1 VKYSKRHSPELF
13 TIVGIAVSEP
23 SEQGW
28 RDYVANNKMSW
39 PQYLDSSRKISALFK
54 VTSYPTYII
63 IDADGVV
70 RERRTGWNGDT
81 IAILDDHVR
90 KAVKA
95 REKAG
100 PPVLRTPQEPGTSA
114 SRPSTAP
121 TAASTTTTIT
131 PGVTLAPTVVAVVPP
146 VPQPTAPDGIPVAGV
161 SVRGRVNRLPGASA
175 ALRVNLILPGPQPVT
190 TSAVV
195 APDGSFE
202 FFNVRPGNY
211 NMTVSAPVP
220 FQPIVVGN
228 TDVSGIEF
236 TVPAVKNIPGKVMM
250 EGGGALP
257 PRVIFNIGY
266 PNGTTSIGPPLQ
278 PDGTFM
284 VALPE
289 GERRLGITVPGYT
302 VRSFSL
308 GSLDLLREPLRL
320 SSSDT
325 EQLLVTLAANPTG
338 APTRG
343 LPAGRGAQSN
353 GATTQPVPISQVN
366 AQYTDQAR
374 EARVQGVITL
384 RAVVRKDG
392 TVDSIQ
398 VIQGLGYGL
407 DDAAI
412 AALKQWR
419 FRPAMLNEQPV
430 DVTMSFTMSFNLR

>member
-1 VKYSKRHSPELF
+1 
-13 TIVGIAVSEP
+13 
-23 SEQGW
+23 
-28 RDYVANNKMSW
+28 
-39 PQYLDSSRKISALFK
+39 
-54 VTSYPTYII
+54 
-63 IDADGVV
+63 
-70 RERRTGWNGDT
+70 
-81 IAILDDHVR
+81 
-90 KAVKA
+90 
-95 REKAG
+95 
-100 PPVLRTPQEPGTSA
+100 
-114 SRPSTAP
+114 
-121 TAASTTTTIT
+121 
-131 PGVTLAPTVVAVVPP
+131 
-146 VPQPTAPDGIPVAGV
+146 
-161 SVRGRVNRLPGASA
+161 
-175 ALRVNLILPGPQPVT
+175 VT